1 LLEANSCNE
10 AHEMFNPR
18 NLLWMQLWFL
28 PAFAMA
34 LLNTQHVSA
43 QDFRGL
49 FKKVDPSVV
58 TIQAAE
64 IVAGSRSQVR
74 RSLGTGFIVSDDGNI
89 MTAAHVVQTAD
100 QITVKFVDG
109 TESLAKIVSS
119 VPGADVALI
128 KVETLPANSVIATLG
143 DSDKTETGAPS
154 FVIGNPFGIE
164 HSLSIGYISGAQT
177 RPVIAAGQP
186 LKVIQT
192 DASVNHGNSG
202 GPLFNE
208 HGEVIGIVSH
218 ILSEGG
224 GFDGI
229 GFAVAINEAKK
240 ILLEQ
245 SPIWTG
251 FEATLLT
258 PEIAKI
264 LNIPQRSALL
274 VQRVNRNSMAYRA
287 GLRGGTDSIVFR
299 DKKVLVG
306 GDIIL
311 EIEDTVCDCTKS
323 FMHIRESLNS
333 LEDGQAIK
341 VKVLRGG
348 KIVELNFTQQ

>member
-1 LLEANSCNE
+1 MLNIRIL
-10 AHEMFNPR
+10 H
-18 NLLWMQLWFL
+18 WTQLGRL
-28 PAFAMA
+28 AAMGMV
-34 LLNTQHVSA
+34 LVQSQDVSA
-43 QDFRGL
+43 QDYRGL

-58 TIQAAE
+58 TIQSTE
-64 IVAGSRSQVR
+64 IVVVDSRPQVR
-74 RSLGTGFIVSDDGNI
+74 RSVGAGFIVSDDGSI

-100 QITVKFVDG
+100 QIKVKFVDG
-109 TESLAKIVSS
+109 TEGLAKIISS

-143 DSDKTETGAPS
+143 DSDKTEPGAPS

-164 HSLSIGYISGAQT
+164 HSLSIGHISGVQT

-208 HGEVIGIVSH
+208 HGQVIGIVSH

-258 PEIAKI
+258 PDIASI
-264 LNIPQRSALL
+264 LNIPQQSALL
-274 VQRVNRNSMAYRA
+274 VQRVHRNSLAHQA
-287 GLRGGTDSIVFR
+287 GLRGGTESIVFR
-299 DKKVLVG
+299 GKKVLVG

-311 EIEDTVCDCTKS
+311 EIEETVCDCTKS
-323 FMHIRESLNS
+323 FMHIRESLN
-333 LEDGQAIK
+333 LLVDGQAVK
-341 VKVLRGG
+341 VKILRRG
-348 KIVELNFTQQ
+348 KIVELSFRQE